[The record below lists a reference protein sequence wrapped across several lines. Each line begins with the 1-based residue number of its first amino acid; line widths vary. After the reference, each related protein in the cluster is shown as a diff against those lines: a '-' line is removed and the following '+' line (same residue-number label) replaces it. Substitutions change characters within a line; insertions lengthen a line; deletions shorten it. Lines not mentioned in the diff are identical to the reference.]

1 MLPEYHIPRA
11 ASLKGDSQ
19 LAGTRMLSDWRD
31 LDAYVLLGEPGSG
44 KTVAFQT
51 EALADGEDALYITVR
66 DFVTLGLPPSAVG
79 KTLFIDALDERR
91 TDSTSPLASL
101 DEVRVALQRTGC
113 PRFRLSCREADW
125 ARGGVLDLVR
135 VSPSGS
141 VETLWL
147 EPLSELEI
155 TELLTKWTPARLANP
170 RAFLEE
176 AERRRLTPLLG
187 NPLLLNLLVD
197 AVRDGNWPD
206 SRGATY
212 AAACAMLA
220 REHNATHLD
229 MRITRRNT
237 PPNQIASTAG
247 KLFAVML
254 LANCTAIYIGTDGVA
269 PQDSFHID
277 DLPEEFPLDR
287 QMAMMALDSKL
298 FVSDGDLR
306 RPVHR
311 TIGEYLAGKTIGELV
326 SQKGLPVQRVLAI
339 ISGADLQT
347 VDPLRGLYAWM
358 TLECR
363 QDRELLIAR
372 DPLGLVLYGDV
383 SSFSVGEKAKLLT
396 ALRNEGAR
404 LPWLRNENW
413 EAHPFAALGTHDM
426 SDIFAQYLQ
435 SDARDTGHEAL
446 LDCIL
451 DAILYGEP
459 FPDLSETLERV
470 ARDDTHPDKV
480 RIGALSAWLKN
491 STFSAVAAKSLCK
504 DILEGRI
511 VDNYDELI
519 GILLDRL
526 YPDHISTAEAL
537 VFCRPPKQSS
547 LIGLHRMFWAVDFMR
562 RLSSEDVPEAV
573 DFFARTLGTQEAR
586 DDEDVPQQRYDGI
599 RELAE
604 KVLVRAVLEYGNA
617 VDSKRLLTWLGI
629 GLDKYGS
636 AVLSTDTGKEVA
648 GWLGGQPEVLR
659 AVFLKAVSRVR
670 AGPGNGRYHYGNV
683 DECFFRAPKPRDWF
697 AWLLTQ
703 ATDADEEDFARYCL
717 QSATYAA
724 VNMASHFDID
734 LEALEKWVEE
744 NASRWPSAND
754 WKIEQTAWALDSYQ
768 RREYHRK
775 RDEEKRR
782 AGEHAERQ
790 LRIAPQLLDAY
801 QGKGNP
807 GLLRDIGLAYRGLFY
822 DINGDTGTE
831 RVRDLLVVSESDAAR
846 AVNGLKAVLSNF
858 DLPNL
863 DDILHLFAAR
873 KVYTVSSAALLAAE
887 LAMQDDPSAYLAWS
901 AEVIESLVGL
911 HMLESIGAKPDWF
924 LTIAALQPVVVA
936 NLVSRCWRA
945 QTSAVPRTDPLYFL
959 REKDAPAEFVRHLL
973 PQLVEAMAPA
983 PDERQLHFF
992 TNVLLPAAARHL
1004 SPEAQSALLRSML
1017 LRTGLSLEVETAVR
1031 FALVGLE
1038 PEKEI
1043 QLLEQSVLASPRG
1056 PFLLAESVQRQEADF
1071 FDMLRVQPAINARI
1085 ISLLVSRPSSPSTL
1099 WNGSPPSQ
1107 LSGAIDRLLNLL
1119 SASPSP
1125 FAGAELLRLRGL
1137 STMDAWQIRLDG
1149 LLFEQKRL
1157 ARNTLFVAPSPVAV
1171 ALMLANGTPANS
1183 RDMAELLRDHLIY
1196 FARRIQFEETN
1207 WLDLFYEA
1215 DGNGG
1220 EKPKDENTCRDIL
1233 LGLLRDR
1240 IALRHVQ
1247 LEKESVSAA
1256 ERRADIQTTVIVQS
1270 ERRISPVEIKKD
1282 SHPEVWSAWRDQL
1295 EPRYMRSPAAGGV
1308 GMYLVLWFGHRTKR
1322 GPVGQKPRSAR
1333 EMAENLDA
1341 LISAEYAPN
1350 IVGLVIDLS
1359 RQLSRA

>member
-1 MLPEYHIPRA
+1 MPLEFHIPRA

-19 LAGTRMLSDWRD
+19 LAGTRLLSDWRN

-44 KTVAFQT
+44 KTLAFQM
-51 EALADGEDALYITVR
+51 EALADGDGTLYITVR
-66 DFVTLGLPPSAVG
+66 DLVTLGLPSSAMG
-79 KTLFIDALDERR
+79 RTLFIDALDERR

-101 DEVRVALQRTGC
+101 DEVRAALQRAGC

-125 ARGGVLDLVR
+125 VRGSTSDLVR
-135 VSPSGS
+135 VSPSGA

-147 EPLSELEI
+147 EPLSEFEI

-170 RAFLEE
+170 GAFLEE

-197 AVRDGNWPD
+197 AVRDGKWPD

-220 REHNATHLD
+220 REHNATHLA
-229 MRITRRNT
+229 MRTTRRNT
-237 PPNQIASTAG
+237 PHNQIASTAG

-254 LANCTAIYIGTDGVA
+254 VANCTAIYIGTDGIA
-269 PQDSFHID
+269 PRDSFHID
-277 DLPEEFPLDR
+277 ELPEEFSLDR
-287 QMAMMALDSKL
+287 QTALMALDSKL

-311 TIGEYLAGKTIGELV
+311 TIGEYLAGKAIGDMV
-326 SQKGLPVQRVLAI
+326 SQKGLPVQRVLAV
-339 ISGADLQT
+339 ISGADFQT

-383 SSFSVGEKAKLLT
+383 YSFSVGEKAKLLT

-459 FPDLSETLERV
+459 FPELGEMLERV
-470 ARDDTHPDKV
+470 ARDDTHSDKV
-480 RIGALSAWLKN
+480 RIGALSSWLKDN
-491 STFSAVAAKSLCK
+491 TFSTVAAKTLCQ

-519 GILLDRL
+519 GVLLDRL
-526 YPDHISTAEAL
+526 YPDHISTAAAL
-537 VFCRPPKQSS
+537 VFCRPPKQPS
-547 LIGLHRMFWAVDFMR
+547 LIGLYRMFWSVHFMR
-562 RLSSEDVPEAV
+562 RIPSENTPEAA
-573 DFFARTLGTQEAR
+573 DFFADSLSTPEAR
-586 DDEDVPQQRYDGI
+586 DDEDVPQQRYEGI

-617 VDSKRLLTWLGI
+617 VDSKRLLTWLAI

-636 AVLSTDTGKEVA
+636 AVLSTDTGREVA
-648 GWLGGQPEVLR
+648 GWFGRHPEVLR
-659 AVFLKAVSRVR
+659 AVFLDAVSQVR
-670 AGPGNGRYHYGNV
+670 ADPRNGRYHYGNV

-734 LEALEKWVEE
+734 LETLEKWVEE
-744 NASRWPSAND
+744 NTSRWPLAND
-754 WKIEQTAWALDSYQ
+754 WKTEQTAWALDSYQ

-775 RDEEKRR
+775 RDDEKRR
-782 AGEHAERQ
+782 AGERTERQ

-822 DINGDTGTE
+822 DIKGDTGTE
-831 RVRDLLVVSESDAAR
+831 RVRDFLIVSESDAVR
-846 AVNGLKAVLSNF
+846 AVDGLKLVLSN
-858 DLPNL
+858 DLPRI

-887 LAMQDDPSAYLAWS
+887 LAIQDDPSAYLAWS
-901 AEVIESLVGL
+901 AEVVESLAGF
-911 HMLESIGAKPDWF
+911 HMLESIGPKPDWF

-945 QTSAVPRTDPLYFL
+945 QASAVPRTGPLYFL

-1031 FALVGLE
+1031 VALVGLE

-1043 QLLEQSVLASPRG
+1043 QLLEQGVLASPRG
-1056 PFLLAESVQRQEADF
+1056 PFVLAESVQRQEANF
-1071 FDMLRVQPAINARI
+1071 FDMLRGQPAINARV
-1085 ISLLVSRPSSPSTL
+1085 ISLLVTQPSSPSTL
-1099 WNGSPPSQ
+1099 WNGSSSSQ

-1125 FAGAELLRLRGL
+1125 VAAAELLRLRRL

-1171 ALMLANGTPANS
+1171 ALMLANGAPANS

-1207 WLDLFYEA
+1207 WLDLFYED

-1256 ERRADIQTTVIVQS
+1256 ERRADMQTAVIVQS

-1295 EPRYMRSPAAGGV
+1295 EPRYMRNPAAGGV

-1322 GPVGQKPRSAR
+1322 GPIGQKPQSAC
-1333 EMAENLDA
+1333 EMAESLNA
-1341 LISAEYAPN
+1341 LISAEYVPN

>member
-1 MLPEYHIPRA
+1 
-11 ASLKGDSQ
+11 
-19 LAGTRMLSDWRD
+19 MLSDWRD

-51 EALADGEDALYITVR
+51 EALANGEDALYVTVR
-66 DFVTLGLPPSAVG
+66 DFVTLGLPPSAAG

-91 TDSTSPLASL
+91 SDSTSPLASL
-101 DEVRVALQRTGC
+101 DEVRAVLQSAGC

-125 ARGGVLDLVR
+125 IRGGASDLVR

-147 EPLSELEI
+147 EPLSEFEI
-155 TELLTKWTPARLANP
+155 TELLTKWTPTRLANP
-170 RAFLEE
+170 ATFLME
-176 AERRRLTPLLG
+176 AEQRRLAPLLG

-197 AVRDGNWPD
+197 AVRDGKWPD
-206 SRGATY
+206 SRSATY

-220 REHNATHLD
+220 REHNATHLE
-229 MRITRRNT
+229 MRLTRRNT
-237 PPNQIASTAG
+237 PPNRIASSAG

-254 LANCTAIYIGTDGVA
+254 VANCTAIYIGTEGVA

-287 QMAMMALDSKL
+287 QTALMALDSKL

-326 SQKGLPVQRVLAI
+326 SQKGLPVQRVLAV
-339 ISGADLQT
+339 ISGADFQT

-358 TLECR
+358 TLGCR

-383 SSFSVGEKAKLLT
+383 YSFSIGEKTKLLT
-396 ALRNEGAR
+396 ALRDEGAR

-426 SDIFAQYLQ
+426 SDIFARYLQ

-459 FPDLSETLERV
+459 FPDLGETLERV
-470 ARDDTHPDKV
+470 GRDDTHPDKV
-480 RIGALSAWLKN
+480 RIGALSAWLKDN
-491 STFSAVAAKSLCK
+491 TFSAAAAKTLCQ
-504 DILEGRI
+504 DILQGRV

-519 GILLDRL
+519 GVLLDRL
-526 YPDHISTAEAL
+526 YPDHMSTAEVL
-537 VFCRPPKQSS
+537 EFCQPPKQPS
-547 LIGLHRMFWAVDFMR
+547 LIGQYRMFWAVHFMR
-562 RLSSEDVPEAV
+562 RLPGEDVPGAA
-573 DFFARTLGTQEAR
+573 DFFAGTLCTQEAR
-586 DDEDVPQQRYDGI
+586 DDEDVPQQRYEGI

-604 KVLVRAVLEYGNA
+604 KVLVRAVLEYGDA
-617 VDSKRLLTWLGI
+617 VDSTRLLRWLAI

-636 AVLSTDTGKEVA
+636 AVLSTDAGGKVA
-648 GWLGGQPEVLR
+648 GWFGRQPEVLR
-659 AVFLKAVSRVR
+659 SVFLEEVSRIR
-670 AGPGNGRYHYGNV
+670 ADPRDGRYHYGNV

-697 AWLLTQ
+697 TWLL
-703 ATDADEEDFARYCL
+703 AEAIDADEEDFARYCL

-734 LEALEKWVEE
+734 LEALEKWIKA
-744 NASRWPSAND
+744 NDLRWPSAND

-775 RDEEKRR
+775 RDEQKRK
-782 AGEHAERQ
+782 AGERAERQ

-822 DINGDTGTE
+822 DIKGDTGTE
-831 RVRDLLVVSESDAAR
+831 RVRDFLVVSESDAAR
-846 AVNGLKAVLSNF
+846 AVSGLKLVLSNF
-858 DLPNL
+858 GLPRI

-887 LAMQDDPSAYLAWS
+887 LAIQDDLSAYLAWS
-901 AEVIESLVGL
+901 TELMESLVGF
-911 HMLESIGAKPDWF
+911 HMLESIGPKPVWF
-924 LTIAALQPVVVA
+924 LAIAALQPVVIA

-945 QTSAVPRTDPLYFL
+945 QASAVPRTDPLYFL
-959 REKDAPAEFVRHLL
+959 RENEAPTEFVRHLL
-973 PQLVEAMAPA
+973 PQLVEAMGPA

-992 TNVLLPAAARHL
+992 TNVLLTAAARHL
-1004 SPEAQSALLRSML
+1004 SLEARSALLKSIL
-1017 LRTGLSLEVETAVR
+1017 ERTGLSLEVETSVR
-1031 FALVGLE
+1031 VALVGLD

-1043 QLLEQSVLASPRG
+1043 RRLERSILASPRG
-1056 PFLLAESVQRQEADF
+1056 PFVLAESVQRQEGDF
-1071 FDMLRVQPAINARI
+1071 FDMLRARPAINARV
-1085 ISLLVSRPSSPSTL
+1085 ISLLVTQPSSPSTL

-1107 LSGAIDRLLNLL
+1107 LSGTIDRLLNLL
-1119 SASPSP
+1119 SASPAP
-1125 FAGAELLRLRGL
+1125 VAGAELVRLRGL

-1149 LLFEQKRL
+1149 LMFEQRRL
-1157 ARNTLFVAPSPVAV
+1157 ARNALFVAPSPAAV
-1171 ALMLANGTPANS
+1171 ALMLANRAPANS

-1240 IALRHVQ
+1240 IALRDVQ

-1256 ERRADIQTTVIVQS
+1256 ERRADMQTTVIVQS

-1295 EPRYMRSPAAGGV
+1295 EPRYMRSPAAGDV

-1322 GPVGQKPRSAR
+1322 GPGGQKPQSAR

-1341 LISAEYAPN
+1341 LIPAAYVPN

-1359 RQLSRA
+1359 RQLSRT